1 MSKMCKSFDRKK
13 KSSNENNVTNYNL
26 DFLSLFNPLFIGFFG
41 VISILQNVEKSWNNL
56 LVTDAS

>member
-41 VISILQNVEKSWNNL
+41 VISILQNVEKS
-56 LVTDAS
+56 